1 MGVHASCVYVGLL
14 SSVCDIE
21 RLKVKD
27 LQQFLK
33 DRGVPCAGYQR
44 KDLVNM
50 CKLAVDVDVEVD
62 PDGLQ
67 EDVNVITANKLQLD
81 NGDCLPIPDPCP
93 PRITAR
99 NCR

>member
-1 MGVHASCVYVGLL
+1 M
-14 SSVCDIE
+14 E

-33 DRGVPCAGYQR
+33 DRGVARAGYQK

-62 PDGLQ
+62 PDGSQ
-67 EDVNVITANKLQLD
+67 Q
-81 NGDCLPIPDPCP
+81 CLF
-93 PRITAR
+93 
-99 NCR
+99 